1 MTSIRIVSD
10 VSLAARGQWPFILA
24 ELGLSVPKR
33 GQHGPCPACGGKDRF
48 RLDDKEGRGTWIC
61 SQCGAGDGLTLLAKA
76 THKSTKEAAQE
87 VATLL
92 GLSPDGLDANEVAA
106 RRQNAEQ
113 VAAKARQDEEKAKRK
128 ACTRA
133 ASIMGDCVK
142 GRSPY
147 LSLKHLPDWLADTNQ
162 TLIREAR
169 HNFPQGSLVIPL
181 TDEDDQLV
189 NVQLIDPQGEK
200 RYLAGGQKAGAFHRL
215 TGGLRVAI
223 CEGYATGVSVH
234 LATGATVYC
243 AMDASNLL
251 AVAEIA
257 KRREGA
263 EPILIAGDNDAHI
276 DGNPGQAKAQE
287 AATAIGGLICLPGEA
302 GDWNDYHQAHG
313 LLDTKKAIMTS
324 FADTKTPTEQA
335 PETPELPDNY
345 SMGKDRL
352 FAMEW
357 RGKGEE
363 AERVPVPISSPLHVR
378 AITHTE
384 QGQGFGRLLEWRDTN
399 GKTRRWAMPM
409 RMLVH
414 KGGEEVFG
422 QLAESGL
429 SYINMSKKNL
439 LRDYLMSCQP
449 QARITCVE
457 RTGWHKRAYVLP
469 NGNLGP
475 DANEVILQT
484 TGYVNNDFTTSGT
497 LAEWQAQVAAL
508 AVGNSRLAFAM
519 SCAFAAPLLSLIGVE
534 GGGFH
539 LKGES
544 TDGKTTVM
552 MVAASVYGPEAF
564 AHTWR
569 ATGNAIEGIASRR
582 NDALLCLDEIKE
594 VDGREAGL
602 VAYMLANGQ
611 GKGRSRQ
618 DGELR
623 ERKQW
628 RLLFLSTGE
637 LSLEDHAEQAG
648 QRTFAGMEIRT
659 IQIPSDTGKHGAFEE
674 LHGMADGR
682 QFADTLRERLQG
694 QHGTAFRAY
703 VEALANDLNG
713 HSAWMKGEIRRL
725 VTTMTPEGAGNQVG
739 RAINRFALVAAAGE
753 LATRLGIT
761 GWQAGEATKAARACL
776 DAWLADRGHLGNQE
790 DAATLR
796 QIRQFFTAYQY
807 SRFADWDDPNHRPA
821 QMVGYR
827 KNPKAGSEEG
837 VLFFV
842 LPEGWKEINRG
853 RDYKK
858 AAKLALQE
866 GLIVKNQSGKTQAL
880 IRIPSMND
888 KPVRVYAIGFNGVF
902 SGAEYTP

>member
-1 MTSIRIVSD
+1 MISPRIVSD
-10 VSLAARGQWPFILA
+10 VSLAARGQWPAILA
-24 ELGLSVPKR
+24 ELGLSIPKR

-61 SQCGAGDGLTLLAKA
+61 TQCGAGDGLTLLAKA

-92 GLSPDGLDANEVAA
+92 GLSASGLDEQELAA

-113 VAAKARQDEEKAKRK
+113 IAAKARQDEEKAKRK

-133 ASIMGDCVK
+133 ASIMRDCIK

-147 LSLKHLPDWLADTNQ
+147 LALKHLPDWLADTNQ

-181 TDEDDQLV
+181 TDENDQLV
-189 NVQLIDPQGEK
+189 NVQLIDTQGEK

-215 TGGLRVAI
+215 TGGLQVAI

-234 LATGATVYC
+234 LATGATIYC
-243 AMDASNLL
+243 AMDTGNLL

-263 EPILIAGDNDAHI
+263 EPILIAGDNDAQI
-276 DGNPGQAKAQE
+276 DGNPGQAKAQQ
-287 AATAIGGLICLPGEA
+287 AAAVVGGLVCLPNEA

-324 FADTKTPTEQA
+324 YAKTQTPAEQ
-335 PETPELPDNY
+335 PPELPDNY
-345 SMGKDRL
+345 SMSKERL

-363 AERVPVPISSPLHVR
+363 AERVPVPICSPLHVT

-449 QARITCVE
+449 QARITCVD
-457 RTGWHKRAYVLP
+457 RTGWHKQAYVLP

-508 AVGNSRLAFAM
+508 AVGNSRLAFSL
-519 SCAFAAPLLSLIGVE
+519 SCAFAAPLLTLIGVE

-552 MVAASVYGPEAF
+552 MAAASVYGPEAF

-703 VEALANDLNG
+703 IEALANDLNE
-713 HSAWMKGEIRRL
+713 HTAWMKAEIRRL
-725 VTTMTPEGAGNQVG
+725 ITTMTPEGAGNQVG

-753 LATRLGIT
+753 LASRLGIT
-761 GWQAGEATKAARACL
+761 GWQSGEATKAARTCL

-796 QIRQFFTAYQY
+796 QIRQFFTTYQY
-807 SRFADWDDPNHRPA
+807 SRFADWDDSNHRPS

-827 KNPKAGSEEG
+827 KNPKVGEDEG

-842 LPEGWKEINRG
+842 LPEGWHEINKG
-853 RDYKK
+853 RDPKK
-858 AAKLALQE
+858 AARLAMDAGWIIKSQ
-866 GLIVKNQSGKTQAL
+866 KGKTQYLARL
-880 IRIPSMND
+880 PGSGD
-888 KPVRVYAIGFNGVF
+888 KPCRVYVIGGCVVF
-902 SGAEYTP
+902 

>member
-1 MTSIRIVSD
+1 MTSLRIVSD
-10 VSLAARGQWPFILA
+10 VSLAARGQWPTILT
-24 ELGLSVPKR
+24 ELGLSIPKR
-33 GQHGPCPACGGKDRF
+33 GQHGPCPTCGGKDRF

-76 THKSTKEAAQE
+76 TRKSTKEAAQE
-87 VATLL
+87 VASLL
-92 GLSPDGLDANEVAA
+92 GLSPAGLDAQEVAA
-106 RRQNAEQ
+106 RRQQAEQ
-113 VAAKARQDEEKAKRK
+113 VATKAREDEEKAKRK
-128 ACTRA
+128 ACIRA
-133 ASIMGDCVK
+133 ASIMGDCIK
-142 GRSPY
+142 GHSPY

-162 TLIREAR
+162 TLIREAQ
-169 HNFPQGSLVIPL
+169 HNFSQGSLVIPL
-181 TDEDDQLV
+181 TDENDQLV
-189 NVQLIDPQGEK
+189 NVQLIDSQGEK

-215 TGGLRVAI
+215 TGGLQAAI

-234 LATGATVYC
+234 LATEATVYC
-243 AMDASNLL
+243 AMDASNLQ

-257 KRREGA
+257 QRREGKG
-263 EPILIAGDNDAHI
+263 PILIAGDNDLHI
-276 DGNPGQAKAQE
+276 DGNPGQAKAQQ
-287 AATAIGGLICLPGEA
+287 AAAVIGGLVSLPHEA

-324 FADTKTPTEQA
+324 YADTKTPTEQ
-335 PETPELPDNY
+335 TPTVQELPDNY
-345 SMGKDRL
+345 SMGKERL
-352 FAMEW
+352 SAMEW

-399 GKTRRWAMPM
+399 GKIRRWAMPM

-508 AVGNSRLAFAM
+508 AVDNSRLAFSL

-552 MVAASVYGPEAF
+552 MAAASVYGSEAF

-674 LHGMADGR
+674 LHGMANGR

-703 VEALANDLNG
+703 VEALAHDLNE
-713 HSAWMKGEIRRL
+713 HSAWMKAEIRRL
-725 VTTMTPEGAGNQVG
+725 ITTMTPEGAGNQVG

-761 GWQAGEATKAARACL
+761 GWATGEAIKATQACL
-776 DAWLADRGHLGNQE
+776 DAWLVDRGHLGNQE

-796 QIRQFFTAYQY
+796 QIRQFFTSHQY

-827 KNPKAGSEEG
+827 KSPQIGNDEG

-842 LPEGWKEINRG
+842 LPEGWREINKG

-858 AAKLALQE
+858 AAKLALDT
-866 GLIVKNQSGKTQAL
+866 GWIVRNQMNKTQGITRL
-880 IRIPSMND
+880 PYSNG
-888 KPVRVYAIGFNGVF
+888 KPIRVYIICDQVI
-902 SGAEYTP
+902 SPYE

>member
-1 MTSIRIVSD
+1 MTSMRMVSD
-10 VSLAARGQWPFILA
+10 VSLAARGQWPTILT
-24 ELGLSVPKR
+24 ELGLSIPKR
-33 GQHGPCPACGGKDRF
+33 GQHGPCPSCGGKDRF

-76 THKSTKEAAQE
+76 TDKSTKEAAQE
-87 VATLL
+87 VAALL
-92 GLSPDGLDANEVAA
+92 GLPSSGLDENEIAT
-106 RRQNAEQ
+106 RRQNAAQ
-113 VAAKARQDEEKAKRK
+113 LTAKTQQDEEKAKRK

-133 ASIMGDCVK
+133 ASILRDCIK
-142 GRSPY
+142 GHTPY
-147 LSLKHLPDWLADTNQ
+147 LASKHLQDWLADTNQ

-169 HNFPQGSLVIPL
+169 HNFPPGSLVIPL
-181 TDEDDQLV
+181 TDENDQLV
-189 NVQLIDPQGEK
+189 NVQLIDSQGEK

-215 TGGLRVAI
+215 TGGLQVAI

-243 AMDASNLL
+243 AMDASNLQ

-257 KRREGA
+257 QRREGNG
-263 EPILIAGDNDAHI
+263 PILIAGDNDLNI
-276 DGNPGQAKAQE
+276 DGNPGQAKAQQ
-287 AATAIGGLICLPGEA
+287 AAAVIGGLVSLPHEA
-302 GDWNDYHQAHG
+302 GDWNDYYQAHG

-324 FADTKTPTEQA
+324 YADTKTPTEQ
-335 PETPELPDNY
+335 TPTVQELPDNY
-345 SMGKDRL
+345 SMSKERL

-357 RGKGEE
+357 RGKGED
-363 AERVPVPISSPLHVR
+363 AERVPVPICSPLHVT

-457 RTGWHKRAYVLP
+457 RTGWHKQAYVLP

-475 DANEVILQT
+475 DANDVILQT

-508 AVGNSRLAFAM
+508 AIGNSRLAFSL

-552 MVAASVYGPEAF
+552 MAAASVYGPEAF

-674 LHGMADGR
+674 LHGMTDGR
-682 QFADTLRERLQG
+682 QFADTLRERQQG

-703 VEALANDLNG
+703 VEALANDMNE
-713 HSAWMKGEIRRL
+713 HSTWMKGEIRRL
-725 VTTMTPEGAGNQVG
+725 ITTMTPEGAGNQVG

-761 GWQAGEATKAARACL
+761 GWQVGEATKAARTCL

-796 QIRQFFTAYQY
+796 QIRQFFTTYQY
-807 SRFADWDDPNHRPA
+807 SRFADWHDPNHRPA

-827 KNPKAGSEEG
+827 KTPKVGDGEG
-837 VLFFV
+837 VMFFV
-842 LPEGWKEINRG
+842 LPEGWREINRG
-853 RDYKK
+853 RDSKK
-858 AAKLALQE
+858 AAKLALDAGWIIKFQ
-866 GLIVKNQSGKTQAL
+866 VGKTQAL
-880 IRIPSMND
+880 YRLPCSD
-888 KPVRVYAIGFNGVF
+888 SKPTRVYVLGVDVI
-902 SGAEYTP
+902 SDE